1 MKSIDKNKPL
11 VGIIM
16 GSKSDLSVLRGAFD
30 KLNDLG
36 VAFEKK
42 IISAHRT
49 PQTAVEYASTAEE
62 RGIKVIIAAAGYAAH
77 LAGFMAAHTVLPVIG
92 IPIDGSSL
100 NGLDS
105 LLATV
110 QMPGGVPV
118 ATVTIGKAGAVNA
131 AILSV
136 QILALL
142 DSGLSDKLKN
152 MKADMARKVAVA
164 SKEIE
169 ESE

>member
-1 MKSIDKNKPL
+1 MNQTKNDKPL

-16 GSKSDLSVLRGAFD
+16 GSKSDLPVLQGAFD
-30 KLNDLG
+30 KLSDLG
-36 VAFEKK
+36 VAFEKRV
-42 IISAHRT
+42 ISAHRT
-49 PQTAVEYASTAEE
+49 PQVAVEYASSAQQ
-62 RGIKVIIAAAGYAAH
+62 RGIKVIVAAAGYAAH

-131 AILSV
+131 G
-136 QILALL
+136 ILAAQIIA
-142 DSGLSDKLKN
+142 LSDPELSQRLKD
-152 MKADMARKVAVA
+152 MKDNMARKVIAA
-164 SKEIE
+164 SKEVE
-169 ESE
+169 ECE